1 MLRILFRLQVLSV
14 YMNVNFECDKC
25 IQMCPSALVRSCES
39 CFWTQRFCLLP
50 WPRWSC
56 FNLDIL
62 PIAKLFTNHTK
73 VCRVDSRELRLS
85 PLMVLAGV
93 AYQAMPCDAASKFL
107 PQHGA
112 GLHTGLII
120 GGVSKSLR
128 LRMTNIANICNY
140 HQISPTIFNH
150 HQLSSAIY
158 HKLSSTI
165 CNYHQISPT
174 NFNHHQLY

>member
-1 MLRILFRLQVLSV
+1 
-14 YMNVNFECDKC
+14 
-25 IQMCPSALVRSCES
+25 MCPSALVRSCES

-56 FNLDIL
+56 FNLGIL
-62 PIAKLFTNHTK
+62 PIANLFTNHTK

-93 AYQAMPCDAASKFL
+93 AYRAMPCDAASKFL
-107 PQHGA
+107 LRHGA

-128 LRMTNIANICNY
+128 LRMTNIANIFNY
-140 HQISPTIFNH
+140 HQISSNIKHESVKICQSSQLCVDHLITSRTSRDNSKTQTSRAALAIFH
-150 HQLSSAIY
+150 AAAPAPWKSDIVWWF
-158 HKLSSTI
+158 TG
-165 CNYHQISPT
+165 
-174 NFNHHQLY
+174 